1 MSATESA
8 IARIDAARE
17 ARIMVSKAQTAP
29 LREVSVLDFTEMD
42 PAELHAE
49 FLRSQA
55 HFQTAPFDPDGKEL
69 RFYPGGVSIWSG
81 YPGSGK
87 TTILRQL
94 ALHLM
99 KRGGK
104 VFFASLEENPKF
116 AFIGI
121 AGVAAAIPLGET
133 PPVWAIAGLK
143 SQFSDKLRIWGEV
156 GTVTTGTMLGVVRAL
171 AEQGTRHAIIDSL
184 MCLDVANDDINAQ
197 RQFALEV
204 SATAKTTG
212 CHIHLVAHPRKP
224 MQRDQEP
231 DQHDVA
237 GAKELSGIADNV
249 LFIRRNTERV
259 GNIAGMR
266 ISVKKQ
272 RHWTGSLP
280 TFDGW
285 LHLNFRQ
292 YMPQQ
297 LADYPIRYLH
307 PDTYE

>member
-1 MSATESA
+1 MTADKSVS
-8 IARIDAARE
+8 RIDAARE
-17 ARIMVSKAQTAP
+17 ARMLVSTASHAP
-29 LREVSVLDFTEMD
+29 LTSHAVMDFTDMD
-42 PAELHAE
+42 PMVMHAE
-49 FLRSQA
+49 FLRVQQRY
-55 HFQTAPFDPDGKEL
+55 QTAPFDPDGKDL
-69 RFYPGGVSIWSG
+69 RFFPGGVSIWSG
-81 YPGSGK
+81 FPGSGK

-99 KRGGK
+99 KRGEG
-104 VFFASLEENPKF
+104 VFFASLEEDPKF

-121 AGVAAAIPLGET
+121 AGVAGGIPLGET
-133 PPVWAIAGLK
+133 PPIWAIRGLK
-143 SQFSDKLRIWGEV
+143 DQFADKLRIWGEV
-156 GTVTTGTMLGVVRAL
+156 GIVTTRQMLGAIRAL
-171 AEQGTRHAIIDSL
+171 AQQGTTHAIIDSL

-237 GAKELSGIADNV
+237 GAKELAGIADNV
-249 LFIRRNTERV
+249 LFIRRNTERI
-259 GNIAGMR
+259 GNIAGMK

-280 TFDGW
+280 DYEGW

-297 LADYPIRYLH
+297 LADWPIRYLH
-307 PDTYE
+307 ADTYE